1 MSLSIEVNAFA
12 PMYLILE
19 YFSNISFSHFV
30 RIYFF
35 NVYIFLFNCFAFV
48 ILQRNCSISY
58 LECFTFY
65 SMVDKCI
72 MNQLQRFQFFGNK
85 QVMWKNTLFIS
96 YQSGKITL
104 EVSVLMIEYL
114 VATSYEF

>member
-1 MSLSIEVNAFA
+1 
-12 PMYLILE
+12 
-19 YFSNISFSHFV
+19 
-30 RIYFF
+30 
-35 NVYIFLFNCFAFV
+35 
-48 ILQRNCSISY
+48 
-58 LECFTFY
+58 
-65 SMVDKCI
+65 